1 MSNKSLF
8 EKLFE
13 DVMEKDALGLPETDM
28 SSAGG
33 DMGGESDAEALG
45 IDQDTVT
52 LTLDKA
58 TAEALMSMLKSAL
71 GGESEDEGM
80 DGGEE
85 GEGGDESASEDSQSW
100 GEDAEEGE
108 KEEEESEDAEESE
121 EDEDSEEGSLKES
134 PQSEYKPFGNKGEQ
148 MTKKGNSKVGGVAG
162 NTSAHGKAAQVSQT
176 SGTEKYMPMNTK
188 YDDGKNNKVK
198 SSVSSPSGPGKSVFN
213 I

>member
-13 DVMEKDALGLPETDM
+13 DVMEKDALGLPDADM
-28 SSAGG
+28 SGAGG

-58 TAEALMSMLKSAL
+58 TAEALMSVLKSAL
-71 GGESEDEGM
+71 GGEGEDEGM

-85 GEGGDESASEDSQSW
+85 GEIEGEEGGDESEDSQSW
-100 GEDAEEGE
+100 GEDAEESE
-108 KEEEESEDAEESE
+108 KDDTEDSEESED
-121 EDEDSEEGSLKES
+121 DENSLKES
-134 PQSEYKPFGNKGEQ
+134 PQSEYKPFSNKGEQ

-198 SSVSSPSGPGKSVFN
+198 SNLSSPSGPGKSVFN